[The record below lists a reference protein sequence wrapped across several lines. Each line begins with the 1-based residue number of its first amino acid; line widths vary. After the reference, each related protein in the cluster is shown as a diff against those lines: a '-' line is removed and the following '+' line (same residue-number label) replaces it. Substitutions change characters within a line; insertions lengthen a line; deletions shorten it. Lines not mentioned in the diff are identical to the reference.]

1 MNIQILPYN
10 FNRIGLF
17 LFLLGVI
24 GEISVGTYEGL
35 THPFDSNEN
44 GQNLTPDMVSYITE
58 AISLIGIILY
68 LISKEKVEDELVQ
81 KIRLEA
87 MSISFLIS
95 VGVLLLLYVINY
107 TSGGIAINTSY
118 MFYLQLFLFL
128 LIYRYKKQ
136 SFSL

>member
-1 MNIQILPYN
+1 MKIQILPYT

-17 LFLLGVI
+17 LFLLGVTVPAI
-24 GEISVGTYEGL
+24 AGVYLGITN
-35 THPFDSNEN
+35 PFDSNEN
-44 GQNLTPDMVSYITE
+44 GQNLAPNFLIDSLEI
-58 AISLIGIILY
+58 ISLLGIILY
-68 LISKEKVEDELVQ
+68 LLSKEKVEDELVQ

-87 MSISFLIS
+87 MSTSFLIT
-95 VGVLLLLYVINY
+95 VGVLLLLYLVNY
-107 TSGGIAINTSY
+107 TSGGIAINTAY